1 MSNIAKWNV
10 PSAVVTALSTELD
23 ALANNTMSAASGVI
37 ANQTN
42 LDVYVDIELVLAA
55 LSPVT
60 GAYVAVY
67 LAEAIDGTNYP
78 TPSAADQRQQTD
90 ALLCTFVLSLTAA
103 TAQRLVKRQV
113 MIPPGTFK
121 LYVDNQSGVAFGAT
135 LNTLKL
141 LPYNVNLNG

>member
-1 MSNIAKWNV
+1 LSNISKWNV
-10 PSAVVTALSTELD
+10 PSAVVTALSTELN
-23 ALANNTMSAASGVI
+23 ALGNNTMSAAGAAI

-42 LDVYVDIELVLAA
+42 LDIYVDLELNLAA
-55 LSPVT
+55 LSPVA

-67 LAEAIDGTNYP
+67 LAEAIDGSTYP
-78 TPSAADQRQQTD
+78 APSAADQRQQTD
-90 ALLCTFVLSLTAA
+90 GLLCTFILSLTAS

-113 MIPPGTFK
+113 VIPPGTFK
-121 LYVDNQSGVAFGAT
+121 LYVDNQSGVALGAT